1 MFFNIFA
8 SGNNPK
14 NTTVF
19 FVVVVVVGVFLGGW
33 GGWQSLICLTEDFE
47 ITSFVYALIRV

>member
-19 FVVVVVVGVFLGGW
+19 FVVVVVVGVFLGGG